1 MRLEI
6 TCRALIY
13 VQRIERVEQG
23 GGGALI
29 NARISYADSTHPSNL
44 YPTSRH
50 AIIGFTRGRV
60 ATLCL
65 RADANFG
72 YGPVSNLQIRRSLY

>member
-1 MRLEI
+1 MWLEI

-13 VQRIERVEQG
+13 SVRSVEQG
-23 GGGALI
+23 LLLTRVLAMP
-29 NARISYADSTHPSNL
+29 THPSNL

-60 ATLCL
+60 GTLCL

-72 YGPVSNLQIRRSLY
+72 YDRVSNLRIRRPLY

>member
-1 MRLEI
+1 MWLEI

-13 VQRIERVEQG
+13 IVRSMEQG
-23 GGGALI
+23 LLLTRVLAMP
-29 NARISYADSTHPSNL
+29 THPSNL

-60 ATLCL
+60 VTLCL
-65 RADANFG
+65 RTDANFE
-72 YGPVSNLQIRRSLY
+72 YDRVSNLRIRRSLY